1 MISLGKGPVNDCSR
15 GILSKYVDCDLK
27 FICSAMISLGKGPV
41 NDYSSDILSKYQNI
55 LIVIQSF
62 LVVTRHFARY
72 KTGE

>member
-1 MISLGKGPVNDCSR
+1 MNDCSR
-15 GILSKYVDCDLK
+15 GILSKSVDCDLK
-27 FICSAMISLGKGPV
+27 FICSEMISLGKGPV

-72 KTGE
+72 ETGE